1 MAKETLGVKVP
12 SEWKE
17 KIQQICTDLGITPS
31 EWLSDLIGRE
41 LGETNVNQ
49 VHSLSERLASVEK
62 KLSGL
67 SSLLSR

>member
-1 MAKETLGVKVP
+1 MVKETLGVKVP

-41 LGETNVNQ
+41 LGETSVNA
-49 VHSLSERLASVEK
+49 VHSLPERVASLEK
-62 KLSGL
+62 KFQTL